1 MKLIME
7 NWNNFVNEEED
18 LDEGFFDQ
26 LTSYAKGKSS
36 SPKGAAPQNVVAAG
50 ARKKIEK
57 AMPVLIQKL
66 ENLKSIMD
74 QDTGEGPSDGLLGS
88 TLDDEIEML
97 TTLSSKMGINEGI
110 LDRAKEIGSNIKG
123 AVKGAMGRR
132 KDALT
137 KAIYDVRKTINAISK
152 IVPGGEQ
159 DLTSVLQKVNDKVVK
174 IQTHYSKQGRK
185 TYGSS

>member
-7 NWNNFVNEEED
+7 NWNNFVNEEEE

-36 SPKGAAPQNVVAAG
+36 SAKDAAPQNVVAAG
-50 ARKKIEK
+50 AMKKIEK
-57 AMPVLIQKL
+57 AMPALIQKL
-66 ENLKSIMD
+66 ERLKAIID
-74 QDTGEGPSDGLLGS
+74 QDTGAGKSGLLGS
-88 TLDDEIEML
+88 TLDDEIKML
-97 TTLSSKMGINEGI
+97 SALSSKMGINEGI

-132 KDALT
+132 KDAVT

-159 DLTSVLQKVNDKVVK
+159 DLISVLQKVNDKVVK
-174 IQTHYSKQGRK
+174 IQMHYSKQGRK

>member
-7 NWNNFVNEEED
+7 NWNNFVNEEEE

-36 SPKGAAPQNVVAAG
+36 SSKGDAPQNVVAAG
-50 ARKKIEK
+50 AMKKIKK
-57 AMPVLIQKL
+57 AIPVLVQKL
-66 ENLKSIMD
+66 QRLKTIID
-74 QDTGEGPSDGLLGS
+74 QDTGDGKSGLLGS
-88 TLDDEIEML
+88 TLDDEIKML
-97 TTLSSKMGINEGI
+97 SAISSKMGVNEGI

-132 KDALT
+132 KDAVT

-159 DLTSVLQKVNDKVVK
+159 DLIGALQKVNDKVVS
-174 IQTHYSKQGRK
+174 IQKHYSKQGRK